1 MNEQMAYE
9 NSAGWVNQQLEG
21 FDLGRMADM
30 TGNGLIA
37 PAQTYANGPEWTKGQ
52 LASEFTDLNRSV
64 SLTEEAAPAAP
75 NPATPGVGGPSGM
88 T

>member
-1 MNEQMAYE
+1 MNEQLAYA
-9 NSAGWVNQQLEG
+9 NSADWVNQQLEG

-30 TGNGLIA
+30 TGNGLIGPQQQA
-37 PAQTYANGPEWTKGQ
+37 YANGPEWTKGQ

-75 NPATPGVGGPSGM
+75 SLNNNAPGLG
-88 T
+88 